1 MSAVGGAP
9 SLRLLEGGAG
19 RAARDAASQLSVT
32 RSGVESRAESARR
45 DADTLR
51 LLVVALCGFGLVMVL
66 ASSSVYSI
74 VDYGTP
80 WSLFE
85 HQALYAVVGGVA
97 FAVCARID
105 HARVRR
111 LVPLLVLATVLLLF
125 AVLAPGLGKHVAGA
139 SRWIGA
145 GPFTVQ
151 PSELAKLV
159 FALYL
164 ADLGARR
171 WRCRDPLR
179 ELFRPAALVL
189 AVLALLVLL
198 QPDMGTAVV
207 FVCTALG
214 VLYALGLP
222 RKLMLTA
229 VGVAFLGGGAV
240 ALVAPYRRARLL
252 SFINP
257 FAHATTSGYQLV
269 QSLAA
274 LGSGHLTGS
283 GLGGS
288 AAIWG
293 WLPNAQTD
301 YIFAIVGN
309 QLGLVGAVVL
319 VAAYA
324 WLGWLGVRIAARA
337 PDTFSSILATS
348 LTCWLV
354 AEALI
359 NIGGVIGIIPETGI
373 PLPFLSSGG
382 SSLVISL
389 AGAGMLVGIARRS
402 ATGVVRSRAGAPARG
417 RATVAARPGTGA
429 AAARRPRRSPAR

>member
-1 MSAVGGAP
+1 MSTVPATPA
-9 SLRLLEGGAG
+9 LRVLEGGAG
-19 RAARDAASQLSVT
+19 RSARAAASAGPS
-32 RSGVESRAESARR
+32 RSEASSRAESARR

-66 ASSSVYSI
+66 SSSSVYSI
-74 VDYGTP
+74 LDYGSP

-85 HQALYAVVGGVA
+85 HQALYAVVGAVG
-97 FAVCARID
+97 FAICARID

-111 LVPLLVLATVLLLF
+111 LVPLLLVGTVVLLI

-145 GPFTVQ
+145 GPLTIQ

-171 WRCRDPLR
+171 LRCRDPFR
-179 ELFRPAALVL
+179 ELLRPAALVL

-207 FVCTALG
+207 FVCTAVG
-214 VLYALGLP
+214 VLYTLGLP
-222 RKLMLTA
+222 RRLMLA
-229 VGVAFLGGGAV
+229 ALGVAFLGGGVV
-240 ALVAPYRRARLL
+240 ALAAPYRRARLL
-252 SFINP
+252 SFIDP
-257 FAHATTSGYQLV
+257 FSHATTSGYQLV

-309 QLGLVGAVVL
+309 QLGLLGAIAL

-324 WLGWLGVRIAARA
+324 WLGWLGVRIAGRARDA
-337 PDTFSSILATS
+337 FSSILAMS

-359 NIGGVIGIIPETGI
+359 NIGGVIGILPDTGI

-389 AGAGMLVGIARRS
+389 AGAGLLVGIARRGAAGEVPSRAS
-402 ATGVVRSRAGAPARG
+402 APARPRAGTAASGGRPGRSRAR
-417 RATVAARPGTGA
+417 
-429 AAARRPRRSPAR
+429 